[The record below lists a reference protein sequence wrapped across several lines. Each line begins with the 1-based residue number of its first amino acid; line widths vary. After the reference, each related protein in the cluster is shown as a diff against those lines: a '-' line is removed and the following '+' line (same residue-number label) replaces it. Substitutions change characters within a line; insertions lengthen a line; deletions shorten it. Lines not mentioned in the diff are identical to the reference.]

1 MVWKCQLGKH
11 EETVRVVYCLINE
24 IIDDLPQAL
33 LKSLFS
39 KVLEVPENKYT
50 EMYLLFIKDFTLRAL
65 VATENNQLNTEVESI
80 NQDLSQQEVDSESQL
95 EKKVFDNLKSAV
107 EEPEKYGLAEG

>member
-11 EETVRVVYCLINE
+11 EETVRVVYGLINE

-33 LKSLFS
+33 LTSLFS
-39 KVLEVPENKYT
+39 KVLEVPQSKYT

-65 VATENNQLNTEVESI
+65 VAIENCQLN
-80 NQDLSQQEVDSESQL
+80 
-95 EKKVFDNLKSAV
+95 
-107 EEPEKYGLAEG
+107 